1 MGEYLRPLFGDN
13 SFESMK
19 LDLARFQD
27 NARRAST
34 LLKAMSNEHRLM
46 ILCQLTKGEKCVS
59 ELERIIGLSQSAL
72 SQHLARLRRDEVVKT
87 RRDAQT
93 IYYSLS
99 GPEARAII
107 ETLYDFYCA
116 VDGPMVADERA
127 AIPTPVAGN

>member
-1 MGEYLRPLFGDN
+1 MGECLRPFHGDN
-13 SFESMK
+13 SFESLK
-19 LDLARFQD
+19 LDLSRFQD

-116 VDGPMVADERA
+116 GDASMAADEMDI
-127 AIPTPVAGN
+127 IPRPLTGV